1 MPHRSPLR
9 SDAIQR
15 FAKTFL
21 RIFFSFALLS
31 TCSAANRVVTMIN
44 FTFNPRDIVINV
56 GDSITWSNR
65 DFVLHDT
72 VSGTNG
78 VPNGIWNSGLFGRSG
93 RTFTFTFNTPG
104 GYGYYCTPHWL
115 SRGQIGTVT
124 VLPPPNMPPT
134 VTITNPVSGQDF
146 PTGANVLVEATA
158 SDSDGRVVQ
167 VEFFQN
173 GVSAGVVTNPPFSIV
188 LSNVSP
194 GSYTLTATAT
204 DDAGATG
211 TSPPVNFSVAGV
223 PSIVLTSPPNGAR
236 FPLGTN
242 IQLVAEAMAPGGL
255 AKVEFFANG
264 NSIAQFS
271 AAPFEFVFTP
281 GAAGDYT
288 LAALVTDVLG
298 QTNISPEVKI
308 RVFIPETNRPT
319 LTVTNSPK
327 NFTRLYSDSLTL
339 AGKATDDVGLDYVEF
354 QINDGTFQ
362 RAGGTTNWQAEII
375 LPPGNDVIRLRC
387 VDLAGNTSAV
397 VTRFFTF
404 VLKTPLTVL
413 MNGQGSV
420 TPDLDGRKLEAGQLY
435 SLTAKPAGNFIFS
448 NWLANGAVISANP
461 VLGFRMESNLVL
473 TANFVANPF
482 VAGNY
487 AGLFTNTTPSPE
499 SSGLFALR
507 LGANGKF
514 TGKLA
519 MNHERFAFGGR
530 FDAGGHAGSAT
541 LRRGRSPIAVDLI
554 LDLSDGAKQLT
565 GNVTSGE
572 WSAQLFAR
580 RSANPAPQSG
590 NYSFDLVNLT
600 NGTHEAKVA
609 GKIRASGAATFSGA
623 FDGKKFNLN
632 SRVSANGDCPFYFP
646 LTDNEE
652 IVFGWL
658 RFADPSVLPE
668 GTLWRINSDTNS
680 LPVQIGVSA
689 P

>member
-1 MPHRSPLR
+1 MPHRFRPR
-9 SDAIQR
+9 PDAIQR
-15 FAKTFL
+15 FAKIFS
-21 RIFFSFALLS
+21 RIFLFFAIVS
-31 TCSAANRVVTMIN
+31 TCSAANLVVTMIN
-44 FTFNPRDIVINV
+44 FTFSPRDIVINV

-78 VPNGIWNSGLFGRSG
+78 VPNGIWNSGLFGRG

-124 VLPPPNMPPT
+124 VLPPPNIPPS
-134 VTITNPVSGQDF
+134 VTITNPVSGRNF
-146 PTGANVLVEATA
+146 PAGANVLVEATA
-158 SDSDGRVVQ
+158 SDNDGSVVR

-173 GVSAGVVTNPPFSIV
+173 GVSAGVVTNPPFSAV
-188 LSNVSP
+188 LSNVPP

-204 DDAGATG
+204 DNAGATG
-211 TSPPVNFSVAGV
+211 TSPPVNISVAGV
-223 PSIVLTSPPNGAR
+223 PGIALTAPANGAR

-242 IQLVAEAMAPGGL
+242 IQLIAEAMAPGGL
-255 AKVEFFANG
+255 ANVEFFANG
-264 NSIAQFS
+264 NSVAQFS
-271 AAPFEFVFTP
+271 AAPFQFNFAP

-298 QTNISPEVKI
+298 QTNISTEVKI
-308 RVFIPETNRPT
+308 RVFIPETNRPI
-319 LTVTNSPK
+319 LTITNSPK
-327 NFTRLYSDSLTL
+327 NFARLYSESLTL
-339 AGKATDDVGLDYVEF
+339 AGRATDDVGLDYVEF
-354 QINDGTFQ
+354 QINDGMFQ
-362 RAGGTTNWQAEII
+362 RAGGTTSWQAEII
-375 LPPGNDVIRLRC
+375 LPPGNDVVRLRC
-387 VDLAGNTSAV
+387 VDLAGNTSAI

-404 VLKTPLTVL
+404 VLKMPLTVML
-413 MNGQGSV
+413 NGQGSV
-420 TPDLDGRKLEAGQLY
+420 TPDLDGRELEAGQLY

-448 NWLANGAVISANP
+448 NWLANGAVISGNP

-473 TANFVANPF
+473 TANFVTNPF

-487 AGLFTNTTPSPE
+487 AGLFTNISPSPE
-499 SSGLFALR
+499 SSGLLTLR

-519 MNHERFAFGGR
+519 MNHERFAFNGR

-572 WSAQLFAR
+572 WSAALLAR
-580 RSANPAPQSG
+580 RNADPSALAG
-590 NYSFDLVNLT
+590 NYTFDLVNLT
-600 NGTHEAKVA
+600 NGTREAAVTGKVRA
-609 GKIRASGAATFSGA
+609 GGAATFSAA
-623 FDGKKFNLN
+623 FDGKKFKLN
-632 SRVSANGDCPFYFP
+632 SSVSANGDCPFYFP
-646 LTDNEE
+646 RTDDEE

-658 RFADPSVLPE
+658 RFVDPSILPD
-668 GTLWRINSDTNS
+668 GTLLRIHSDTNS
-680 LPVQIGVSA
+680 LPAQLGVAA

>member
-15 FAKTFL
+15 FVKTFS
-21 RIFFSFALLS
+21 RTFVFFALVPV
-31 TCSAANRVVTMIN
+31 CSAANHIVTMIN
-44 FTFNPRDIVINV
+44 FSLNPRDIVINV

-78 VPNGIWNSGLFGRSG
+78 VPNGIWRSGLFGRG

-104 GYGYYCTPHWL
+104 GYGYYCTPHWQ
-115 SRGQIGTVT
+115 SFGMIGTVT
-124 VLPPPNMPPT
+124 VLPPPNNPPS

-146 PTGANVLVEATA
+146 PAGANVLVEATA
-158 SDSDGRVVQ
+158 SDSDGSVLQ

-173 GVSAGVVTNPPFSIV
+173 GISAGVVTNPPFGII

-211 TSPPVNFSVAGV
+211 LSPPVNFSVAGV
-223 PSIVLTSPPNGAR
+223 PTVTLTSPTNGAR
-236 FPLGTN
+236 FPIGTN
-242 IQLVAEAMAPGGL
+242 IQFVAEAMAPGGL

-271 AAPFEFVFTP
+271 AAPLEFDFAP

-288 LAALVTDVLG
+288 LTALVTDVLG

-319 LTVTNSPK
+319 LTITNSPK
-327 NFTRLYSDSLTL
+327 NFTRLYSDSLSL
-339 AGKATDDVGLDYVEF
+339 AGRATDDVGLDYVEF

-362 RAGGTTNWQAEII
+362 RAGGTSNWQAII
-375 LPPGNDVIRLRC
+375 ALPPGNDVVRLRC
-387 VDLAGNTSAV
+387 VDFAGNTSAV

-404 VLKTPLTVL
+404 VLNTPLTVML
-413 MNGQGSV
+413 NGQGSV
-420 TPDLDGRKLEAGQLY
+420 TPTLNGRKLEAGQLY

-448 NWLANGAVISANP
+448 NWLANGAVISINP
-461 VLGFRMESNLVL
+461 VLGFRMESNLTL
-473 TANFVANPF
+473 TANFATNPF

-487 AGLFTNTTPSPE
+487 AGLFTNDTPSPE

-519 MNHERFAFGGR
+519 MNHERSAFGGR
-530 FDAGGHAGSAT
+530 FDARGRGAGVI
-541 LRRGRSPIAVDLI
+541 LRRGRSPIAVGMI
-554 LDLSDGAKQLT
+554 LDLTNGTDWVT

-600 NGTHEAKVA
+600 NGTHEPAVA
-609 GKIRASGAATFSGA
+609 GKIRSSGAATFTSA
-623 FDGKKFNLN
+623 FNGKKFNLN

-658 RFADPSVLPE
+658 RFVDPSALPE
-668 GTLWRINSDTNS
+668 GTLWRIDSNTNS
-680 LPVQIGVSA
+680 LPIQLGVAA